1 MGDKKKPRLDRN
13 ILEITGIQTEFK
25 ATKIYISILRKNID
39 KEQRAQN
46 QNPGNSNIERRRKT
60 LQRGRE
66 KTKLCLLRP
75 LLSDMPG
82 ESGSRGRQSAPS
94 THSKCVVRHKCKTI
108 TKHSNQLVWVIT
120 IHLYS

>member
-13 ILEITGIQTEFK
+13 IWEITGIQTEFK

-39 KEQRAQN
+39 KEERAQN

-66 KTKLCLLRP
+66 KT
-75 LLSDMPG
+75 SF
-82 ESGSRGRQSAPS
+82 
-94 THSKCVVRHKCKTI
+94 V
-108 TKHSNQLVWVIT
+108 
-120 IHLYS
+120 Y